1 MEYKQIR
8 ISFRNGGDIV
18 IPADTWDDYDFMD
31 GFIIIKKNKTWIAM
45 YNSRDV
51 LSLVLE
57 K

>member
-31 GFIIIKKNKTWIAM
+31 GFIIIKKDNAWIAM
-45 YNSRDV
+45 YNARDV

>member
-18 IPADTWDDYDFMD
+18 IPADTWDDYDFFE
-31 GFIIIKKNKTWIAM
+31 GFIVIKKNYTWIAM
-45 YNSRDV
+45 YNAQDV
-51 LSLVLE
+51 FSVVLE

>member
-18 IPADTWDDYDFMD
+18 IPADSWDDYDYVNV
-31 GFIIIKKNKTWIAM
+31 FIVIKKDKAWIAM
-45 YNSRDV
+45 YNAEDIFSV
-51 LSLVLE
+51 VLE